1 MPLMLAYKTKN
12 QTYYL
17 TQNNGWT
24 TNQNSDNLLKFKSV
38 KKGRAFY
45 QQYRQNSARSAF
57 ANRKLYKLLFVN
69 DKVKQEPIPLEPG
82 SYNHYIHHC
91 GDRQYDPESISE
103 LVNILTNPQNNILI
117 LDLEF
122 FQNTNNEKEFLPQ
135 QISGRLFNSWENF
148 DYHVFDTNL
157 MSTNLQL
164 NFLKHSNL
172 PFKEAKEFSLDKIT
186 TKIKTFLKD
195 NDVNYLLSWDNRL
208 DLYTL
213 HQYADPELFNGINS
227 IDLAKLI
234 ANTIA
239 NDKNGNFIS
248 LKNFT
253 KVLNLKHSGKW
264 HNAKDDVEAI
274 NQICLNYCNQENY
287 WL

>member
-1 MPLMLAYKTKN
+1 MPLILSYKTEN

-24 TNQNSDNLLKFKSV
+24 TNQNSDSLLRFKSV
-38 KKGRAFY
+38 KAGRAFY
-45 QQYRQNSARSAF
+45 QNYHQNSARSAF

-69 DKVKQEPIPLEPG
+69 DKVKQEPIPLEP
-82 SYNHYIHHC
+82 SIYNHYIHHC
-91 GDRQYDPESISE
+91 GDRQYDPASISE
-103 LVNILTNPQNNILI
+103 LVTILNNPQNNILI

-122 FQNTNNEKEFLPQ
+122 FQSADNEKEFLPQ
-135 QISGRLFNSWENF
+135 QISGKLFNSWKTF
-148 DYHVFDTNL
+148 DYHVFDANL
-157 MSTNLQL
+157 MTPNLQL
-164 NFLKHSNL
+164 NFLKRSNL
-172 PFKEAKEFSLDKIT
+172 PFKEAQQFSIEKIT
-186 TKIKTFLKD
+186 EKIKRFLKD
-195 NDVNYLLSWDNRL
+195 NHVNYLLSWDNSL

-213 HQYADPELFNGINS
+213 HQYADPELFKDLSS
-227 IDLAKLI
+227 IDLARLI
-234 ANTIA
+234 ANTIT

-253 KVLNLKHSGKW
+253 RVLNLTHSGKW

-274 NQICLNYCNQENY
+274 NQICLNYCNQETN